1 MPAPEPSEALFP
13 LVTNT
18 KVASPLLPFIVRKA
32 PPSST
37 GLERAVAI
45 AKLRHAPYD
54 TVGIVAEHAA
64 GTWKVISIVGTVDH

>member
-1 MPAPEPSEALFP
+1 M
-13 LVTNT
+13 TNTT

-32 PPSST
+32 PPSSA

-54 TVGIVAEHAA
+54 TVGIVAEQAA
-64 GTWKVISIVGTVDH
+64 GNWKVISIVGTVDH